1 MTEVYW
7 NATRK
12 LWSLRENGR
21 VVGHEA
27 RLTLHG
33 CTFHVRPGGRD
44 RVRRTGRKEVHAWAR
59 GERVGDDVAFP
70 MAGNEIRYNPRH
82 DDGFQLGGSL
92 FSPGA
97 PITEAEYVVF
107 LPDGRV
113 CRGEAHTTREEIAA
127 RLDAEFGPVAQRG
140 PRP

>member
-1 MTEVYW
+1 MTQVYW
-7 NATRK
+7 NATRG
-12 LWSLRENGR
+12 LWSLREGGR
-21 VVGHEA
+21 VVDHAA
-27 RLTLHG
+27 RLTLRG

-44 RVRRTGRKEVHAWAR
+44 RVRRTGRKEVHAWVR

-92 FSPGA
+92 FLPGE

-113 CRGEAHTTREEIAA
+113 CRGAA
-127 RLDAEFGPVAQRG
+127 RFTRAEAEAIIDHHFPL
-140 PRP
+140 PRPQEVSA